1 MDKARV
7 FQNPGKRLFKILAK
21 DCSNSPEKS
30 WHGSDPPL
38 LGGAKI
44 AAVVLHTMNIE
55 GQIHQKNP
63 GMGQTPPLSGNARIL
78 EAPVIATPP
87 LVPNESN
94 NDENSSYSMQ

>member
-1 MDKARV
+1 MGREG
-7 FQNPGKRLFKILAK
+7 FQKRGCRHRSK

-30 WHGSDPPL
+30 WHGSDPPPL

-63 GMGQTPPLSGNARIL
+63 GMGQTPPPFWQCQDFGSACYSNPSLSAK
-78 EAPVIATPP
+78 
-87 LVPNESN
+87 
-94 NDENSSYSMQ
+94 

>member
-1 MDKARV
+1 M
-7 FQNPGKRLFKILAK
+7 
-21 DCSNSPEKS
+21 
-30 WHGSDPPL
+30 
-38 LGGAKI
+38 I

-63 GMGQTPPLSGNARIL
+63 GMGQTPPPLSGNARIL

-94 NDENSSYSMQ
+94 NDENSMYSMQ